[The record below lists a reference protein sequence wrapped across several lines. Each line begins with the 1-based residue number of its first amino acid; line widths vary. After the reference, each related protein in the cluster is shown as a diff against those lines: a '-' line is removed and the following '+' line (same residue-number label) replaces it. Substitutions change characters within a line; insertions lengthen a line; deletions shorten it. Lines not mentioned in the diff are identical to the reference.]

1 MNIVTLLLY
10 FLVVAFTA
18 VQSAST
24 KLFGKSNGNS
34 AVFNMIK
41 TLSAFLLFLII
52 GLGGIEFHKE
62 TLIYG
67 CVYGLLLS
75 LSMHCGYM
83 ALSLG
88 AMSLTSTIVSFSVL
102 IPVTYGILFL
112 NESLNTFKIF
122 GIIFFVASIFL
133 ANANKPKGTV
143 EKGFKWAMYVAATF
157 VCNGFG
163 SVVQKLHQVKFE
175 SLYCTEFT
183 FFAMLV
189 CCVIFWI
196 TGFKLHPI
204 KKFVSLKE
212 GTYAVISGIT
222 NALVAYL
229 TIMLA
234 GFENASTLFPAIS
247 AGTIL
252 CALLLGIVL
261 FKEKLRFNHFAAIFF
276 GIAAVVLL
284 KL

>member
-1 MNIVTLLLY
+1 MNIITLLFYL
-10 FLVVAFTA
+10 LIVVFTA

-41 TLSAFLLFLII
+41 TLSAFLLSLVI
-52 GLGGIEFHKE
+52 GLGGVEFHKE

-75 LSMHCGYM
+75 LSMHFGYM

-88 AMSLTSTIVSFSVL
+88 AMSLTSMIVSFSVL
-102 IPVTYGILFL
+102 IPTAYGILFL
-112 NESLNTFKIF
+112 NESLNTLKIL
-122 GIIFFVASIFL
+122 GMIFFVASIIL
-133 ANANKPKGTV
+133 ANANKPKGTI
-143 EKGFKWAMYVAATF
+143 ENGFKWAIYVVATF

-163 SVVQKLHQVKFE
+163 SVVQKLYQVKFE
-175 SLYCTEFT
+175 SYCTEFT

-189 CCVIFWI
+189 CCVAFWI
-196 TGFKLHPI
+196 AGFKYHPI
-204 KKFVSLKE
+204 KKFVNLKE

-222 NALVAYL
+222 NAMVAYL
-229 TIMLA
+229 TTKLA
-234 GFENASTLFPAIS
+234 GFSDASTLFPAIS

-252 CALLLGIVL
+252 CAMLFGIAI
-261 FKEKLRFNHFAAIFF
+261 FNEKLRFNHFAAIFF
-276 GIAAVVLL
+276 GIVAVVLL